1 MAALD
6 FPASPTVGQ
15 IYTANGRSWKWDG
28 VSWIS
33 ANQITS
39 IGVTGSTLTIYGS
52 PIAYPDATSMT
63 FANSVTLTAAST
75 KTLTLNG
82 GAGSNGLVI
91 DASNNVGIGTTPSV
105 RFTVSN
111 NSSGAYVTSRIENL
125 NTGGYA
131 QQDFLIG
138 AGGSAGQASVS
149 YAPGIFFAIG
159 PSANDTTTP
168 IVFRNNNATTQ
179 MTLNASGNLGL
190 GVTPAGIG
198 REEIRDTAKAQL
210 SVYGWTPSGGASDL
224 SGAIYL
230 GNNASYQGRIY
241 YDAVTGAIGNLWIEN
256 TQGNSLSAINFKNAG
271 APYKWFQGAT
281 QAMTLD
287 AGGRLL
293 VGNTTRKDN
302 STVNSYNSGNSWCYE
317 ADAASQGGTYYYH
330 VMFAG
335 ATQTGR
341 ILSTDGTNTQYLTT
355 SDQRLKTNIVP
366 AKSAIQS
373 ILDFPIEQFDWIST
387 GKHQDFGA
395 VAQKAYG
402 LIPEMVHAPTDIEE
416 MWAIDWSKA
425 VPRLIKTIQEM
436 HEEIQEL
443 KQKVNA

>member
-52 PIAYPDATSMT
+52 PIAHPDATSMT

-190 GVTPAGIG
+190 GVTPSAWSAYKVLQVSNGSIANYSPTQDMRMSSNAYHNSGWKYVASAPACQYLLDGSNGTHAWFTAGSG
-198 REEIRDTAKAQL
+198 TA
-210 SVYGWTPSGGASDL
+210 GN
-224 SGAIYL
+224 AISF
-230 GNNASYQGRIY
+230 N
-241 YDAVTGAIGNLWIEN
+241 
-256 TQGNSLSAINFKNAG
+256 
-271 APYKWFQGAT
+271 

-287 AGGRLL
+287 ASGHLTL
-293 VGNTTRKDN
+293 
-302 STVNSYNSGNSWCYE
+302 NSGGGIKFVNGAGSLSTTTNGDGVAFGYVTTGIILQGKGYSYDVCLLNNSAGVAGYVATGATTITTSSDERLKENLEPIVNAISKIEQIRAVTGNYKADPDRNVAFLIAQDVDKVFPQAVEKADNNSWGINYNWVIPLL
-317 ADAASQGGTYYYH
+317 AA
-330 VMFAG
+330 A
-335 ATQTGR
+335 
-341 ILSTDGTNTQYLTT
+341 
-355 SDQRLKTNIVP
+355 
-366 AKSAIQS
+366 
-373 ILDFPIEQFDWIST
+373 
-387 GKHQDFGA
+387 
-395 VAQKAYG
+395 
-402 LIPEMVHAPTDIEE
+402 
-416 MWAIDWSKA
+416 
-425 VPRLIKTIQEM
+425 
-436 HEEIQEL
+436 IQEL
-443 KQKVNA
+443 SAELNELKQRIK

>member
-52 PIAYPDATSMT
+52 PIAHPDATSMT

-190 GVTPAGIG
+190 GVTPSAWTLYKSLELGRTGNGISGYISGSSVTINANAYYNSGWKYANSAVASQYEQDSGVHKWYNATSGTAGN
-198 REEIRDTAKAQL
+198 
-210 SVYGWTPSGGASDL
+210 
-224 SGAIYL
+224 AI
-230 GNNASYQGRIY
+230 
-241 YDAVTGAIGNLWIEN
+241 T
-256 TQGNSLSAINFKNAG
+256 F
-271 APYKWFQGAT
+271 T

-287 AGGRLL
+287 ASGKWILGGTSPLYSAKL
-293 VGNTTRKDN
+293 SAYHSANYESVAVFNHSSSVSPYGQINQFSASSPNNTTNFFYQAID
-302 STVNSYNSGNSWCYE
+302 STTVCFTIWSNG
-317 ADAASQGGTYYYH
+317 
-330 VMFAG
+330 
-335 ATQTGR
+335 
-341 ILSTDGTNTQYLTT
+341 TT
-355 SDQRLKTNIVP
+355 SGRSDSRLKKNIAPANGQLSDILALEVVNYEWNDNISGSKEIGFIAQQVQQVKPGLVLEDENGYLHIKQTPLVP
-366 AKSAIQS
+366 
-373 ILDFPIEQFDWIST
+373 IL
-387 GKHQDFGA
+387 
-395 VAQKAYG
+395 VKA
-402 LIPEMVHAPTDIEE
+402 
-416 MWAIDWSKA
+416 
-425 VPRLIKTIQEM
+425 
-436 HEEIQEL
+436 IQEL
-443 KQKVNA
+443 TTRLEALEAQ